1 MVLKKQDGMT
11 LAETVKVVLRPLDY
25 DTQTTLDK
33 TTISY
38 IAQIQDIRN
47 EVYWK
52 GISISPSIGLEVGA
66 GVGVELL
73 KVELYA
79 KLGLEATFLLGV
91 YNTNYDPYD
100 MDAGNDEKYAP
111 ASVESFG
118 FSIGIGLRVVLLA
131 FTFELDAATY
141 CVDYDGAD
149 WETGWHFLN
158 DWVQDASEDGF
169 LGVTIRP
176 APEHRTEALR
186 AGGQR

>member
-79 KLGLEATFLLGV
+79 KLGLEATFLLG
-91 YNTNYDPYD
+91 YTTPITTL
-100 MDAGNDEKYAP
+100 M
-111 ASVESFG
+111 SMT
-118 FSIGIGLRVVLLA
+118 R
-131 FTFELDAATY
+131 
-141 CVDYDGAD
+141 
-149 WETGWHFLN
+149 
-158 DWVQDASEDGF
+158 
-169 LGVTIRP
+169 
-176 APEHRTEALR
+176 
-186 AGGQR
+186 QR